1 MTATSALVL
10 VMRVAL
16 VAEGVA
22 VVAVVAAVATMPPA
36 ALAVGRA
43 LVAAVAPRLARAASV
58 LLDRSSYSEALAV
71 DAAPLLRRLRRLAPS
86 LTLPATRLPHLLS
99 PA

>member
-1 MTATSALVL
+1 
-10 VMRVAL
+10 MRVAR

-22 VVAVVAAVATMPPA
+22 VVAVVAAVATMPLA

-43 LVAAVAPRLARAASV
+43 LVVAVAPRPARAASV
-58 LLDRSSYSEALAV
+58 LQGRSSCSEVLAV
-71 DAAPLLRRLRRLAPS
+71 DVAPLLRLRGGLAPVDS
-86 LTLPATRLPHLLS
+86 SSARLPLLLS